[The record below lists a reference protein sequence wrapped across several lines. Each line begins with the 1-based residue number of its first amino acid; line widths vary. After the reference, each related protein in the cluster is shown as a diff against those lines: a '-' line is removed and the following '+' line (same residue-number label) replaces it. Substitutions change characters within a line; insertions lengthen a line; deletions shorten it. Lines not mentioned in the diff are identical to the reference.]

1 MAFSLKNAYLHRL
14 FCINNSIMTMNIKNI
29 KLNTK
34 VIALGLASILLA
46 SCGDSKTETETTG
59 DELPDT
65 DTVKA
70 VALNVGGELF
80 SVPSPIQ
87 TALLIQKSGVSYDK
101 TILNPGSNNGQYAS
115 DFSKA
120 LNLGIYGADLGYVS
134 MYNQTQDALGY
145 LGAVKQ
151 LADKLGVSAAFD
163 QQTMKRIN
171 DNISNK
177 DSMLVLVGIAYR
189 ASDAYLKTNKR
200 TEISSLILTGGWI
213 ESMHFSILAYNKK
226 PTDEIKYRI
235 AEQKQALGSIV
246 KLLTSHNMPDAAEL
260 LKQLEDLAKVYE
272 AITTKYN
279 FVEPTTDEA
288 KKITYINSTT
298 EINITKEQ
306 LEQIAEKVKAI
317 REKIVSAKA

>member
-1 MAFSLKNAYLHRL
+1 
-14 FCINNSIMTMNIKNI
+14 MNIKNF

-34 VIALGLASILLA
+34 VIALGLASVLIS
-46 SCGDSKTETETTG
+46 SCGDPKTEGETNG
-59 DELPDT
+59 DDLPDT

-87 TALLIQKSGVSYDK
+87 TALLIQKSGVAYDK
-101 TILNPGSNNGQYAS
+101 AILNAGSKNGQYSS
-115 DFSKA
+115 DFAKA
-120 LNLGIYGADLGYVS
+120 LNLGVYGADLGYVS

-213 ESMHFSILAYNKK
+213 ESMHFSIVAYNKK
-226 PTDEIKYRI
+226 PTDEIKFRI
-235 AEQKQALGSIV
+235 AEQKQALGSII
-246 KLLTSHNMPDAAEL
+246 KLISSHNLPDASEL
-260 LKQLEDLAKVYE
+260 VKELEELAKIYE
-272 AITTKYN
+272 GITTKYN

-298 EINITKEQ
+298 EVNVSKEQ
-306 LEQIAEKVKAI
+306 LDQIAEKVKAMRDNI
-317 REKIVSAKA
+317 INAKS

>member
-1 MAFSLKNAYLHRL
+1 
-14 FCINNSIMTMNIKNI
+14 MNIKNL

-34 VIALGLASILLA
+34 VITLGLASLLIY
-46 SCGDSKTETETTG
+46 SCGDPKPEEG
-59 DELPDT
+59 NADEVPDT

-87 TALLIQKSGVSYDK
+87 TALLIQKSGVAYDK
-101 TILNPGSNNGQYAS
+101 AILNPGNKNGQYSS
-115 DFSKA
+115 DYAKA

-213 ESMHFSILAYNKK
+213 ESMHFSITAYNKK
-226 PTDEIKYRI
+226 QTDEIKYRI
-235 AEQKQALGSIV
+235 AEQKQALGSII
-246 KLLTSHNMPDAAEL
+246 KLMTSHNMPDAADL
-260 LKQLEDLAKVYE
+260 VKDLEDLAKVYE
-272 AITTKYN
+272 GITFKYN

-288 KKITYINSTT
+288 KKLTYINSTT
-298 EINITKEQ
+298 EVNVSKEQ
-306 LEQIAEKVKAI
+306 LDQIAAKILVI
-317 REKIVSAKA
+317 RDKIINAKS

>member
-1 MAFSLKNAYLHRL
+1 
-14 FCINNSIMTMNIKNI
+14 MTMNIKNF

-34 VIALGLASILLA
+34 VIALGLVSLLIY
-46 SCGDSKTETETTG
+46 SCGDPKPTEETN
-59 DELPDT
+59 DNLPDT

-70 VALNVGGELF
+70 MALNVGGELF

-87 TALLIQKSGVSYDK
+87 TALLVQKSGVAYDK
-101 TILNPGSNNGQYAS
+101 AILNPGNKNGQYIS
-115 DFSKA
+115 DYTKA

-151 LADKLGVSAAFD
+151 IADKLGVSAAFD

-213 ESMHFSILAYNKK
+213 ESMHFCIGAYNKK
-226 PTDEIKYRI
+226 PTDEIKFRI
-235 AEQKQALGSIV
+235 AEQKQALGSII
-246 KLLTSHNMPDAAEL
+246 KLISSHHLSDSGDL
-260 LKQLEDLAKVYE
+260 IKDLEGLSKLYE
-272 AITTKYN
+272 GITTKYN
-279 FVEPTTDEA
+279 YVEPTTDEA
-288 KKITYINSTT
+288 KKVTYINSST
-298 EINITKEQ
+298 EIMVNKEQ
-306 LEQIAEKVKAI
+306 LDAIAKQVTI
-317 REKIVSAKA
+317 MRDKIINAKS

>member
-1 MAFSLKNAYLHRL
+1 
-14 FCINNSIMTMNIKNI
+14 MTMNMTNL
-29 KLNTK
+29 KLKSK
-34 VIALGLASILLA
+34 VLALGLVSVLIS
-46 SCGDSKTETETTG
+46 SCGDPKPAE
-59 DELPDT
+59 DPNDNLPDT

-70 VALNVGGELF
+70 MALNVGGELF

-87 TALLIQKSGVSYDK
+87 TALLVQKSGVSYDK
-101 TILNPGSNNGQYAS
+101 MILNPGNKNGQYVS
-115 DFSKA
+115 DFTKS

-151 LADKLGVSAAFD
+151 IADKLGVSAAFD

-213 ESMHFSILAYNKK
+213 ESMHFCINAYNKK

-235 AEQKQALGSIV
+235 AEQKQALGSIL
-246 KLLTSHNMPDAAEL
+246 KLITSHNMPEAA
-260 LKQLEDLAKVYE
+260 QLIKDLEGLSKTYE
-272 AITTKYN
+272 GITTKYN
-279 FVEPTTDEA
+279 YVEPTTDEA

-298 EINITKEQ
+298 EISVSKEQ
-306 LEQIAEKVKAI
+306 LDEIAKQITSM
-317 REKIVSAKA
+317 RDKIINAKS

>member
-1 MAFSLKNAYLHRL
+1 
-14 FCINNSIMTMNIKNI
+14 MTMNIKNL
-29 KLNTK
+29 KLNSK
-34 VIALGLASILLA
+34 LIAISLVSALVY
-46 SCGDSKTETETTG
+46 SCGDPKPEGGETSG
-59 DELPDT
+59 DDLPDT

-87 TALLIQKSGVSYDK
+87 TALLIQKSGVAYDK
-101 TILNPGSNNGQYAS
+101 TLLNAGNKNGQYVS
-115 DFSKA
+115 DFAKA

-134 MYNQTQDALGY
+134 MYNQTQDALSY

-213 ESMHFSILAYNKK
+213 ESMHFSIVAYNKK
-226 PTDEIKYRI
+226 PTDEIKFRI
-235 AEQKQALGSIV
+235 AEQKQALGSII
-246 KLLTSHNMPDAAEL
+246 KLISSHNLPDATDLVKE
-260 LKQLEDLAKVYE
+260 LEDLAKIYE
-272 AITTKYN
+272 GITTKYN
-279 FVEPTTDEA
+279 YVEPTTDEA

-298 EINITKEQ
+298 EINVSKEQ
-306 LEQIAEKVKAI
+306 LDQIAEKITSI
-317 REKIVSAKA
+317 REKIINAKS

>member
-1 MAFSLKNAYLHRL
+1 
-14 FCINNSIMTMNIKNI
+14 MNIKNL

-34 VIALGLASILLA
+34 VIALALASILIY
-46 SCGDSKTETETTG
+46 SCGDPKPAEGETG
-59 DELPDT
+59 DDLPDT

-87 TALLIQKSGVSYDK
+87 TALLIQKSGVAYDK
-101 TILNPGSNNGQYAS
+101 AILNAGNKNGQYTS
-115 DFSKA
+115 DYSKS

-134 MYNQTQDALGY
+134 MYNQTQDALQY

-163 QQTMKRIN
+163 QNTMKRIN

-177 DSMLVLVGIAYR
+177 DSMLMLVGIAYR

-213 ESMHFSILAYNKK
+213 ESMNFSIVAYNKK
-226 PTDEIKYRI
+226 STDEIKYRI
-235 AEQKQALGSIV
+235 AEQKQSLGSIIRLI
-246 KLLTSHNMPDAAEL
+246 KSHNLPDAADL
-260 LKQLEDLAKVYE
+260 VVQLEDLAKVYE
-272 AITTKYN
+272 GITTKYN
-279 FVEPTTDEA
+279 FVEPTTDET
-288 KKITYINSTT
+288 KKTTYINSTT
-298 EINITKEQ
+298 EITITKEQ
-306 LEQIAEKVKAI
+306 IEQIATKITAI
-317 REKIVSAKA
+317 RDKIINAKS

>member
-1 MAFSLKNAYLHRL
+1 
-14 FCINNSIMTMNIKNI
+14 MNIKNF

-34 VIALGLASILLA
+34 IIAFGLASVLLY
-46 SCGDSKTETETTG
+46 SCGDPKPTEGETG
-59 DELPDT
+59 DDLADT

-80 SVPSPIQ
+80 SVPSPMQ
-87 TALLIQKSGVSYDK
+87 TALLIQKSGVAYDK
-101 TILNPGSNNGQYAS
+101 AILNAGNKNGQYAS
-115 DFSKA
+115 DYSKA

-134 MYNQTQDALGY
+134 MYNQTQDAIGY
-145 LGAVKQ
+145 LGAVKN

-163 QQTMKRIN
+163 QSTMKRIN

-177 DSMLVLVGIAYR
+177 DSMLMLVGIAYR

-213 ESMHFSILAYNKK
+213 ESMHFSITAYNKK

-246 KLLTSHNMPDAAEL
+246 RLIKSHNLPDAAEL
-260 LKQLEDLAKVYE
+260 TTQLEDLVKIYE
-272 AITTKYN
+272 GITTKYN

-288 KKITYINSTT
+288 KKVTYINSTT
-298 EINITKEQ
+298 EISISKEQ
-306 LEQIAEKVKAI
+306 IEQIAAKVLAI
-317 REKIVSAKA
+317 RDKVINTKS

>member
-1 MAFSLKNAYLHRL
+1 
-14 FCINNSIMTMNIKNI
+14 MTMNIKNF

-34 VIALGLASILLA
+34 VIALGLASLLIYA
-46 SCGDSKTETETTG
+46 CHDPKPTEETN
-59 DELPDT
+59 DNLPDT

-70 VALNVGGELF
+70 MALNVGGELF
-80 SVPSPIQ
+80 SIPSPIQ
-87 TALLIQKSGVSYDK
+87 TALLVQKSGVTYDK
-101 TILNPGSNNGQYAS
+101 AILNAGNKNGQYTT

-151 LADKLGVSAAFD
+151 IADKLGVSAAFD

-171 DNISNK
+171 NNISNK

-189 ASDAYLKTNKR
+189 ASDSYLKTNKR

-213 ESMHFSILAYNKK
+213 ESMHFSISAYNKK

-235 AEQKQALGSIV
+235 AEQKQALGSIIR
-246 KLLTSHNMPDAAEL
+246 LITSHNLPDASVL
-260 LKQLEDLAKVYE
+260 IKDLEGLAKVYE
-272 AITTKYN
+272 GIITKYN
-279 FVEPTTDEA
+279 YVEPTTDEA

-298 EINITKEQ
+298 EIMISKEQ
-306 LEQIAEKVKAI
+306 LDEISKQVTAM
-317 REKIVSAKA
+317 RDKIINAKS

>member
-1 MAFSLKNAYLHRL
+1 
-14 FCINNSIMTMNIKNI
+14 MTMNTKNF

-34 VIALGLASILLA
+34 VIALGLASLLIY
-46 SCGDSKTETETTG
+46 SCGDPKPTDGQST
-59 DELPDT
+59 DDLPDT

-80 SVPSPIQ
+80 SIPSPIQ
-87 TALLIQKSGVSYDK
+87 TALLIQKSGVAYDK
-101 TILNPGSNNGQYAS
+101 AILNAGSKNSQYIS
-115 DFSKA
+115 DFSKS

-163 QQTMKRIN
+163 QNTMKRIN

-200 TEISSLILTGGWI
+200 PEISSLILTGGWI
-213 ESMHFSILAYNKK
+213 ESMHFSISAYKAK
-226 PTDEIKYRI
+226 PTDEVKYRI
-235 AEQKQALGSIV
+235 AEQKQALGSLI
-246 KLLTSHNMPDAAEL
+246 KLISSHNLADAAGL
-260 LKQLEDLAKVYE
+260 VKDLEDLAKVYE
-272 AITTKYN
+272 GITTKYN

-288 KKITYINSTT
+288 KKTTYINSTT
-298 EINITKEQ
+298 EITINP
-306 LEQIAEKVKAI
+306 EQIEQISSKILAI
-317 REKIVSAKA
+317 RDKIINVKS

>member
-1 MAFSLKNAYLHRL
+1 
-14 FCINNSIMTMNIKNI
+14 MTMNMTNL
-29 KLNTK
+29 KLKSK
-34 VIALGLASILLA
+34 VLALGLVSVFIS
-46 SCGDSKTETETTG
+46 SCGDPKPTEETN
-59 DELPDT
+59 DNLPDT
-65 DTVKA
+65 DTVKNM
-70 VALNVGGELF
+70 ALNVGGELF

-87 TALLIQKSGVSYDK
+87 TALLVQKSGVTYDK
-101 TILNPGSNNGQYAS
+101 AILNPSNKNGQYIS
-115 DFSKA
+115 DFSKS

-151 LADKLGVSAAFD
+151 IADKLGVSAAFD
-163 QQTMKRIN
+163 QKTMERIN

-213 ESMHFSILAYNKK
+213 ESMHFCINAYNKK

-235 AEQKQALGSIV
+235 AEQKQALGSIL
-246 KLLTSHNMPDAAEL
+246 KLITSHNMPDAA
-260 LKQLEDLAKVYE
+260 QLIKDLEALSKTYE
-272 AITTKYN
+272 GITSKYN
-279 FVEPTTDEA
+279 YVEPTTDEA

-298 EINITKEQ
+298 EITVSKEQ
-306 LEQIAEKVKAI
+306 LDEIAKQITAM
-317 REKIVSAKA
+317 RDKIINAKS

>member
-1 MAFSLKNAYLHRL
+1 
-14 FCINNSIMTMNIKNI
+14 MNIKNL
-29 KLNTK
+29 KLNSK
-34 VIALGLASILLA
+34 VIVLGLTSILLA
-46 SCGDSKTETETTG
+46 SCGDPKPEGENSS
-59 DELPDT
+59 DDLPDT

-87 TALLIQKSGVSYDK
+87 TALLIQKSGVAYDK
-101 TILNPGSNNGQYAS
+101 AVLNPGNKNGQYTS

-134 MYNQTQDALGY
+134 MYNQSQDALGY

-213 ESMHFSILAYNKK
+213 ESMNFSILAYNKK

-235 AEQKQALGSIV
+235 AEQKQALGSII
-246 KLLTSHNMPDAAEL
+246 KLMNSHNMPDAADLVKE
-260 LKQLEDLAKVYE
+260 LEDLAKIYE
-272 AITTKYN
+272 GITFKYN
-279 FVEPTTDEA
+279 YVEPTTDEA
-288 KKITYINSTT
+288 KKTTYINSTT
-298 EINITKEQ
+298 EVSINKEQ
-306 LEQIAEKVKAI
+306 LDQIAAKIVAI
-317 REKIVSAKA
+317 RTKIVDAKS

>member
-1 MAFSLKNAYLHRL
+1 
-14 FCINNSIMTMNIKNI
+14 MNIKNF

-34 VIALGLASILLA
+34 VIALALVSLLIY
-46 SCGDSKTETETTG
+46 SCGDPKPTEETN
-59 DELPDT
+59 DNLPDT

-70 VALNVGGELF
+70 MALNVGGELF

-87 TALLIQKSGVSYDK
+87 TALLVQKSGVAYDK
-101 TILNPGSNNGQYAS
+101 AILNPGNKNGQYIS
-115 DFSKA
+115 DFTKA
-120 LNLGIYGADLGYVS
+120 LNLGIYGVDLGYVS

-151 LADKLGVSAAFD
+151 IADKLGVSAAFD

-213 ESMHFSILAYNKK
+213 ESMHFCIGAYNKK
-226 PTDEIKYRI
+226 PTDEIKFRI
-235 AEQKQALGSIV
+235 AEQKQALGSII
-246 KLLTSHNMPDAAEL
+246 KLISSHHLSDSGDL
-260 LKQLEDLAKVYE
+260 IKDLEGLSKLYE
-272 AITTKYN
+272 GITTKYN
-279 FVEPTTDEA
+279 YVEPTTDEA
-288 KKITYINSTT
+288 KKVTYINSNT
-298 EINITKEQ
+298 EIMVSKEQ
-306 LEQIAEKVKAI
+306 LDAIAKQVTTM
-317 REKIVSAKA
+317 RDKIINAKS

>member
-1 MAFSLKNAYLHRL
+1 
-14 FCINNSIMTMNIKNI
+14 MTMNTKNF

-34 VIALGLASILLA
+34 VLALGLASLLIY
-46 SCGDSKTETETTG
+46 SCGDPKPADGQST
-59 DELPDT
+59 DDLPDT

-80 SVPSPIQ
+80 SIPSPIQ
-87 TALLIQKSGVSYDK
+87 TALLIQKSGVAYDK
-101 TILNPGSNNGQYAS
+101 AILNAGSKNSQYIS
-115 DFSKA
+115 DFSKS

-163 QQTMKRIN
+163 QNTMKRIN

-200 TEISSLILTGGWI
+200 PEISSLILTGGWI
-213 ESMHFSILAYNKK
+213 ESMHFSISAYKAK
-226 PTDEIKYRI
+226 PTDEVKYRI
-235 AEQKQALGSIV
+235 AEQKQALGSLI
-246 KLLTSHNMPDAAEL
+246 KLISSHNLADAAGL
-260 LKQLEDLAKVYE
+260 VKDLEDLAKVYE
-272 AITTKYN
+272 GITTKYN

-288 KKITYINSTT
+288 KKTTYINSTT
-298 EINITKEQ
+298 EITINP
-306 LEQIAEKVKAI
+306 EQIEQISSKILAI
-317 REKIVSAKA
+317 RDKIINVKS